1 MLKQRLQQKLL
12 QKLSPQQIQMIKLLE
27 IPAIQLEQR
36 IKKELEENPVLEEG
50 NEEADFSESEEAK
63 EDQASDQLE
72 EFSLEDYM
80 QDDDIPSYRLNAQN
94 YSVDEKRE
102 DIPFSLGSTFRE
114 QLKSQLGLRKL
125 SEEQEVLA
133 EYILGNIDDDGY
145 LRRELEAIADDLAF
159 SVGLE
164 ASYESLHE
172 VLMIIQEFD
181 PAGVGARSLQE
192 CLLLQIRRKDL
203 EHPVTEL
210 AYSILKNHF
219 EEFTNKHYVKIIQRL
234 DISEEELK
242 QALEEILRLNP
253 KPGGAMGDSQNKSFH
268 HIVPDFILEESEGN
282 LQLYLNSNNVPEL
295 RLSRTYSDMFESY
308 NANKA
313 SASKEEKD
321 AITFVKQKLDSARWF
336 IDAIRQRQNTM
347 LLTMNAILEYQKDY
361 FYEGDETRMRPMIL
375 KDIADITGLDISTIS
390 RVVNSKYIQTH
401 FGIYALKYFFSE
413 GMQTDSG
420 EEVSTR
426 EIKKILQDCIDKED
440 KRKPLTDDRLS
451 VILNEKGYQI
461 ARRTVA
467 KYREQLGLPVAR
479 LRKEL

>member
-50 NEEADFSESEEAK
+50 NEEVLGDQEESKEEPG
-63 EDQASDQLE
+63 EQQD

-94 YSVDEKRE
+94 YSADDKRE
-102 DIPFSLGSTFRE
+102 EIPFSLGNTFRE

-125 SEEQEVLA
+125 TEEQEILA

-145 LRRELEAIADDLAF
+145 LRRDLEAIADDLAF
-159 SVGLE
+159 SSGLE
-164 ASYESLHE
+164 ATYESLHA

-181 PAGVGARSLQE
+181 PSGVGARNLQE
-192 CLLLQIRRKDL
+192 CLILQIERKDL
-203 EHPVTEL
+203 EHPVTAL
-210 AYSILKNHF
+210 AHTILKHHF
-219 EEFTNKHYVKIIQRL
+219 DEFTNKHYDKIIQRL
-234 DISEEELK
+234 NITEQDLK
-242 QALEEILRLNP
+242 VALEEILRLNP
-253 KPGGAMGDSQNKSFH
+253 KPGGAMGDSQGKSFH
-268 HIVPDFILEESEGN
+268 HIVPDFILEESEGV

-295 RLSRTYSDMFESY
+295 RVSRTYSDMFESY

-313 SASKEEKD
+313 SASRDEKD
-321 AITFVKQKLDSARWF
+321 AITFVKQKLDSAKWF

-347 LLTMNAILEYQKDY
+347 LLTMNAILDYQERY
-361 FYEGDETRMRPMIL
+361 FWEGDETRMRPMIL
-375 KDIADITGLDISTIS
+375 KDIADITELDISTIS

-401 FGIYALKYFFSE
+401 FGIYPLKYFFSE
-413 GMQTDSG
+413 GMQTESG

-426 EIKKILQDCIDKED
+426 EIKKILQGCVENED
-440 KRKPLTDDRLS
+440 KRKPLTDDKLMA
-451 VILNEKGYQI
+451 ILNEKGYHI

-467 KYREQLGLPVAR
+467 KYREQLSLPVAR

>member
-50 NEEADFSESEEAK
+50 NEEPYAEQEEAK
-63 EDQASDQLE
+63 EEQAGDQQE

-80 QDDDIPSYRLNAQN
+80 QDDEIPSYRFNAQN
-94 YSVDEKRE
+94 YSADDKRE
-102 DIPFSLGSTFRE
+102 EIPFSLGSSFRE

-125 SEEQEVLA
+125 TDEEEILA
-133 EYILGNIDDDGY
+133 EYVLGNIDDDGY

-159 SVGLE
+159 STGLE
-164 ASYESLHE
+164 VSYEALHA
-172 VLMIIQEFD
+172 VLMLIQEFD
-181 PAGVGARSLQE
+181 PAGVGARNLQE
-192 CLLLQIRRKDL
+192 CLLLQIERKDL
-203 EHPVTEL
+203 ENPVTLL
-210 AYSILKNHF
+210 AQKILKNHF
-219 EEFTNKHYVKIIQRL
+219 EEFTNKHYEKIIQRL
-234 DISEEELK
+234 NIQEDELK
-242 QALEEILRLNP
+242 VALEEILRLNP
-253 KPGGAMGDSQNKSFH
+253 KPGGAMGDSQIKSFH
-268 HIVPDFILEESEGN
+268 HIVPDFILEENEGV

-308 NANKA
+308 SANKA
-313 SASKEEKD
+313 SASKDEKD
-321 AITFVKQKLDSARWF
+321 AITFVKQKLDSAKWF

-347 LLTMNAILEYQKDY
+347 LLTMNAILEYQERY

-375 KDIADITGLDISTIS
+375 KDIADKTDLDISTIS

-413 GMQTDSG
+413 GMQTESG

-426 EIKKILQDCIDKED
+426 EIKKILQGCIENED

-451 VILNEKGYQI
+451 AILNEKGYHI